1 MDGVQGSNKGPFDG
15 SLRRIQSDLYLLGG
29 HGKRRQEQQ
38 NKYEDAS
45 REMAPARSNCSSYPQ
60 IVTLS
65 IQLLSNAGCFGACG
79 SCARAVSHLVY
90 RRWVEHAFQACIT
103 AVSSGSRFS
112 A

>member
-45 REMAPARSNCSSYPQ
+45 REMAPARSSCSFYPQ
-60 IVTLS
+60 IVPLS
-65 IQLLSNAGCFGACG
+65 IHFFLTLDVSAHV
-79 SCARAVSHLVY
+79 ARALEQFHIWCIGDGWSTPF
-90 RRWVEHAFQACIT
+90 RRA
-103 AVSSGSRFS
+103 
-112 A
+112 